1 MKRLNLGFV
10 LILTL
15 LISMCFVCCDNS
27 ADSSD
32 ECKHRNII
40 DSEVSVTCDSE
51 GYKLHT
57 CADCGASY
65 KTNRVA
71 PAGHKLEKNVKAPTC
86 EEIGYTTYTCECGFT
101 YKSDY
106 LVPLGHSY
114 TETVIA
120 PTCSDE
126 GYTKHSCSCGDT
138 YTSNHVIPIAHT
150 YVSTI
155 VEPTCT
161 QNGYT
166 ENVCECGDSY
176 ISDFVS
182 FTGHAYTDEVFP
194 PTCEEGGYTVYTC
207 DCGDTYTADFVSP
220 TGHTFEQ
227 NITPATCTEEGYTEY
242 TCACGQSYFADFTVP
257 TGHSFYQTH
266 RVFAT
271 LSSTGYTDYACDCG
285 AEYRGDYIFYTD
297 IVKNA
302 YSGNTEIISKGI
314 DISKYQHSTDENM
327 QLLPLNWENIK
338 NEGVDF
344 AILKAG
350 SSLGADPVFE
360 MNYEAAKAAGVDLGV
375 YFYSY
380 ATTVEGI
387 ESDAYVLL
395 NYLEGKQF
403 EYPIYLDLED
413 ITQETLDKELLTQ
426 ICIRFFEILQK
437 KGYYAALYTNNRWL
451 TTILDTQFVLDNF
464 DIWYARYPFALDGY
478 VFSSEEQPVWNTELY
493 GENLGMWQFT
503 STGVLESIPEYAV
516 DINVSYKDYPAIIKA
531 LGLNGYGEIPEID
544 DTVYLWITANTLN
557 VRSSPDFSADN
568 VIGYLTYGD
577 RVEAIEITDDHVK
590 ILYNGTEAY
599 IGTKYISYTEV
610 ASEI

>member
-1 MKRLNLGFV
+1 MKKIKLGFV
-10 LILTL
+10 LTIVFLVCA
-15 LISMCFVCCDNS
+15 CFVCCDSNS
-27 ADSSD
+27 GSTQSA
-32 ECKHRNII
+32 CRHKKII

-51 GYKLHT
+51 GYILHT

-71 PAGHKLEKNVKAPTC
+71 PAGHKLEKVVKAPTC

-106 LVPLGHSY
+106 LVPKGHSY

-120 PTCSDE
+120 PTCVAE
-126 GYTKHSCSCGDT
+126 GYTKYACKCGDS
-138 YTSNHVIPIAHT
+138 YTSNHVIPLAHT

-161 QNGYT
+161 ENGYI
-166 ENVCECGDSY
+166 ENTCECGTSY

-182 FTGHAYTDEVFP
+182 FTGHTYTSEVFP
-194 PTCEEGGYTVYTC
+194 PTCEEVGYTVYTC
-207 DCGDTYTADFVSP
+207 ECGDTYSADFVAP
-220 TGHTFEQ
+220 TGHTFEE
-227 NITPATCTEEGYTEY
+227 NVTPATCTDEGYTEY
-242 TCACGQSYFADFTVP
+242 ACACGYIYFADYTVP
-257 TGHSFYQTH
+257 TGHSFYQTN

-271 LSSTGYTDYACDCG
+271 LSSTGYTDYVCDCG

-297 IVKNA
+297 IVSGA

-314 DISKYQHSTDENM
+314 DVSKYQHSTNEDM

-350 SSLGADPVFE
+350 SSLGADPVFD
-360 MNYEAAKAAGVDLGV
+360 MNYQAAKAAGLDLGV
-375 YFYSY
+375 YFYTY

-387 ESDAYVLL
+387 AADAYVLL

-413 ITQETLDKELLTQ
+413 VTQETLDKELLSQ
-426 ICIRFFEILQK
+426 MCIKFFEILQK
-437 KGYYAALYTNNRWL
+437 KGYYVALYTNNGWL
-451 TTILDTQFVLDNF
+451 TDILDTQFVLDNF
-464 DIWYARYPFALDGY
+464 DIWYARYPQAYEGY
-478 VFSSEEQPVWNTELY
+478 NFSSEEQPVWNTELY

-503 STGVLESIPEYAV
+503 STGVLEAIPEYAV
-516 DINVSYKDYPAIIKA
+516 DISVSYKDYPSIIKG
-531 LGLNGYGEIPEID
+531 LGLNGYGLFDE
-544 DTVYLWITANTLN
+544 NTEN
-557 VRSSPDFSADN
+557 N
-568 VIGYLTYGD
+568 
-577 RVEAIEITDDHVK
+577 
-590 ILYNGTEAY
+590 TELL
-599 IGTKYISYTEV
+599 
-610 ASEI
+610 